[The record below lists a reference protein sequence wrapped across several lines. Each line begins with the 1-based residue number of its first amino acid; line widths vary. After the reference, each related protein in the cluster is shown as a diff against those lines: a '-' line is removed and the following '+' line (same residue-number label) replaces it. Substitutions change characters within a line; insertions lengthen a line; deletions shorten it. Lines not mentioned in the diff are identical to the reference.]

1 MNPFLT
7 PLALAASALLLFSC
21 DRERSNPIDPQSSV
35 LAERPSTPTGLVAQD
50 DVGRILV
57 AWQSVEEGDLA
68 GYGVYRSNKSNGIY
82 EFVSG
87 DGDSTLFIST
97 GKTTFVD
104 SLDTPGTTLFYRI
117 AAVDTVG
124 LISERSNFVGATVLE
139 DLVPPE
145 TPLNLSVVA
154 DEDGNDRIIIRWT
167 VPRVDSD
174 GGELSGLSG
183 FVVFRAEGSQGGFVA
198 IDTLAGHAQ
207 ELVDEGLKSLTAYA
221 YRVMAF
227 DDAGNKSSLTAQQ
240 QTQTR
245 GLQVPPNVNAS
256 GQIGQI
262 VLSWGGI
269 DNLDL
274 LGYHV
279 FRSTRADDEFEQL
292 PSVEGSDFTTGQ
304 TAYIDSNLTGGQV
317 FFYKIQAVGKNSLL
331 SEMSGSAGAE
341 ALADELAPA
350 APSDVSAVPSESN
363 FSQVQVS
370 WNASV
375 RDATGGDLTG
385 LTGYIV
391 YRSEETSAS
400 FIRIGQVDGN
410 TLEFLDG
417 SAVEST
423 TYFYAVTAIDAAANE
438 GPRTIPIQ
446 IRTKG
451 PDKVAP
457 QAPQNISA
465 IPDPVD
471 FNQAVVR
478 WSPSVLD
485 ADGGELTGI
494 VGYVVFRSKGG
505 TSSFVP
511 VDSLDVNA
519 RDFVDVDLAF
529 LTTYFYTVS
538 AYDEA
543 GNEGPRG
550 ASVQV
555 RTEGPDRVSPQAPNN
570 VSAVADELDS
580 GRITIRWSP
589 VIQDSD
595 GGELTGLAGYVI
607 FRAEGGGSSF
617 VPIDSVG
624 ADIREYVDSGLISLT
639 IYAYRMLAYDE
650 FGNESAVSNTAQ
662 TQTLGLSLPLNLTAT
677 AGIERVELVWGA
689 VEDRDLL
696 GYNVFRSLRSD
707 LGYELLPSV
716 EGGDFTTGRTAYIDS
731 NLAEG
736 QQFFYKVQAVAA
748 DGQFSELS
756 GFVDATTL
764 GDQAAPESPRN
775 VAAVP
780 DPVNFSRVVVTWS
793 PALQDVGGRE
803 LTTLEGYAIFRSKD
817 TNTAFVQV
825 AVVAG
830 DIGEFVDSGLDVATT
845 YFYTVSAIDDS
856 GNESD
861 RTSAVEVRTDGPD
874 QVAPESP
881 SNASAVADEVDFNR
895 VVVRWSPSV
904 RDADGGDLTGLASYV
919 IFRSKGSASSFVPVD
934 TLDAEARE
942 YVDAS
947 LEELTTYFYTVSA
960 IDDSGNESARAS
972 SVQVRTEGPDQVA
985 PESPSN
991 LSAVPD
997 ETNFSKAVV
1006 RWSPSVRDADGGDLT
1021 GLAGYV
1027 VFRSKGTASSFV
1039 LVDTLDAEA
1048 REYVDTSLEELTTYF
1063 YAISAIDDS
1072 GNESARASSVQV
1084 RTEGPDQIAPE
1095 APSNLSAVADE
1106 ADFGRV
1112 VVRWSP
1118 SVRDADG
1125 GDLTGLVS
1133 YVVFRSKGT
1142 VNSFVPV
1149 DTLATTARE
1158 FEDLNL
1164 NLLTDYFYTVTAL
1177 DEANNESARAN
1188 PVQVRTEG
1196 PDQIAPATPQ
1206 NVSAVPDGVDFGRVV
1221 VSWSPS
1227 VSDADGGDLTG
1238 LAGYVVFRSKG
1249 SVNAFVPMDTLSA
1262 ASRQFEDSA
1271 LESLTTYFYTLMAFD
1286 DSGNESSRSTAVQV
1300 LTDGPDQ
1307 VAPAAPSDLAATAD
1321 LSAAQITVSW
1331 SPPSTDADG
1340 SDLTGLSSYIVLRSK
1355 GDEAAFAAID
1365 TLSSASTSFVDT
1377 GLESSTTYFYAV
1389 RSIDDSGNASSRS
1402 STIST
1407 KTAGIPELTGVAATG
1422 DIRQITV
1429 TWTGSSEDSLLG
1441 YNVYRS
1447 TRSDQDYLRQT
1458 GVEGTSYTTGQTTY
1472 IDSGLTGGATF
1483 FYRVSVVTNAGES
1496 GLSAFA
1502 GTTVDSDTRAPAAPT
1517 FVDGEPAIGDP
1528 EQMSVTWKQPTTD
1541 LNGATLTGL
1550 SSYLIYRSTTST
1562 GPFDLVGTSTTTAFT
1577 DTGLVAVTTYYYR
1590 IEASDQDGNLS
1601 NHSTTVALTTGGVD
1615 LPSNVRLSS
1624 STPSNI
1630 AEAPTVTV
1638 RWDSSVGA
1646 ILHYEVQRTT
1656 VANSTTD
1663 SDFTSIEPNTLD
1675 TFRVD
1680 NTVSR
1685 GTTYYYRLRARDVDD
1700 RFSDWTTLAGVEV
1713 EN

>member
-1 MNPFLT
+1 MKPFLT

-87 DGDSTLFIST
+87 DGDSTLLIST

-183 FVVFRAEGSQGGFVA
+183 FVIFRAEGSQGGFVA

-279 FRSTRADDEFEQL
+279 FRSTRADDGFEQL

-375 RDATGGDLTG
+375 RDATGGGLTG

-400 FIRIGQVDGN
+400 FIRIGQVDDN

-511 VDSLDVNA
+511 VDSLDVSA

-731 NLAEG
+731 NLVEG

-748 DGQFSELS
+748 NGQFSELS

-856 GNESD
+856 GNES
-861 RTSAVEVRTDGPD
+861 VR
-874 QVAPESP
+874 
-881 SNASAVADEVDFNR
+881 ASA
-895 VVVRWSPSV
+895 
-904 RDADGGDLTGLASYV
+904 
-919 IFRSKGSASSFVPVD
+919 
-934 TLDAEARE
+934 
-942 YVDAS
+942 
-947 LEELTTYFYTVSA
+947 
-960 IDDSGNESARAS
+960 
-972 SVQVRTEGPDQVA
+972 VQVRTDGPDQVA

-1021 GLAGYV
+1021 GLASYV
-1027 VFRSKGTASSFV
+1027 IFRSKGTASSFV
-1039 LVDTLDAEA
+1039 PVDTLGAAA

-1063 YAISAIDDS
+1063 YTVSAMDDSGNESARASSVEVRTEGPDQVAPESPSNLSAVPDETDFGKAVVRWSPSVRDADGGDLTGLAGYVVFRSKGTANSFVPVDTLGAEAREYVDASLEELTTYFYTISAIDDA

-1106 ADFGRV
+1106 ADFGRA

-1149 DTLATTARE
+1149 DTLAATARE

-1177 DEANNESARAN
+1177 DAANNESARAN

-1331 SPPSTDADG
+1331 SPSSTDADG

-1355 GDEAAFAAID
+1355 GDETAFAAID
-1365 TLSSASTSFVDT
+1365 TLNSASTSFVDT

-1407 KTAGIPELTGVAATG
+1407 KTAGISQLTGVAATG
-1422 DIRQITV
+1422 DIRQIMV
-1429 TWTGSSEDSLLG
+1429 TWTGSSEDRLLG

-1447 TRSDQDYLRQT
+1447 TRSDQDYVRQT

-1502 GTTVDSDTRAPAAPT
+1502 GTTADSDTRAPAAPT
-1517 FVDGEPAIGDP
+1517 FVDGEPATGDP
-1528 EQMSVTWKQPTTD
+1528 EQLSVTWKQPTTD

-1550 SSYLIYRSTTST
+1550 SSYLIYRSTTNT

-1577 DTGLVAVTTYYYR
+1577 DTGLVAVTTYYYQ

-1601 NHSTTVALTTGGVD
+1601 NRSTTVALTTGGVD

-1638 RWDSSVGA
+1638 RWNSSAGA
-1646 ILHYEVQRTT
+1646 ILNYEVQRTT

-1663 SDFTSIEPNTLD
+1663 SDFTSITPNTLD

-1700 RFSDWTTLAGVEV
+1700 RFSDWTALASVEV

>member
-1 MNPFLT
+1 MKPFLT

-68 GYGVYRSNKSNGIY
+68 GYGVYRSNKSNGTY

-87 DGDSTLFIST
+87 DGDSTLLIST

-117 AAVDTVG
+117 TAVDTVG

-227 DDAGNKSSLTAQQ
+227 DDAGNESPLTAQQ

-245 GLQVPPNVNAS
+245 GLQVPPNVSAS

-400 FIRIGQVDGN
+400 FIRIGQVDDN

-595 GGELTGLAGYVI
+595 SGELTGLAGYVI

-764 GDQAAPESPRN
+764 GDQAAPESPKN

-803 LTTLEGYAIFRSKD
+803 LTTLEGYAIFRSKG
-817 TNTAFVQV
+817 TNAAFVQV

-856 GNESD
+856 GNESV
-861 RTSAVEVRTDGPD
+861 RTNAVEVRTDGPD

-881 SNASAVADEVDFNR
+881 SNV
-895 VVVRWSPSV
+895 
-904 RDADGGDLTGLASYV
+904 
-919 IFRSKGSASSFVPVD
+919 
-934 TLDAEARE
+934 
-942 YVDAS
+942 
-947 LEELTTYFYTVSA
+947 
-960 IDDSGNESARAS
+960 
-972 SVQVRTEGPDQVA
+972 
-985 PESPSN
+985 
-991 LSAVPD
+991 SAVPD

-1106 ADFGRV
+1106 ANFGRV

-1502 GTTVDSDTRAPAAPT
+1502 GSTVGSDTRAPAAPT

-1675 TFRVD
+1675 TFRAD

-1685 GTTYYYRLRARDVDD
+1685 GTTYYYRVRARDVDD
-1700 RFSDWTTLAGVEV
+1700 RFSDWATVASVEV

>member
-1 MNPFLT
+1 MKPFLT

-87 DGDSTLFIST
+87 DGDSTLLIST

-183 FVVFRAEGSQGGFVA
+183 FVIFRAEGSQGGFVA

-279 FRSTRADDEFEQL
+279 FRSTRADDGFEQL

-375 RDATGGDLTG
+375 RDATGGGLTG

-400 FIRIGQVDGN
+400 FIRIGQVDDN

-511 VDSLDVNA
+511 VDSLDVSA

-731 NLAEG
+731 NLVEG

-748 DGQFSELS
+748 NGQFSELS

-856 GNESD
+856 GNES
-861 RTSAVEVRTDGPD
+861 VR
-874 QVAPESP
+874 
-881 SNASAVADEVDFNR
+881 ASA
-895 VVVRWSPSV
+895 
-904 RDADGGDLTGLASYV
+904 
-919 IFRSKGSASSFVPVD
+919 
-934 TLDAEARE
+934 
-942 YVDAS
+942 
-947 LEELTTYFYTVSA
+947 
-960 IDDSGNESARAS
+960 
-972 SVQVRTEGPDQVA
+972 VQVRTDGPDQVA

-1021 GLAGYV
+1021 GLASYV
-1027 VFRSKGTASSFV
+1027 IFRSKGTASSFV
-1039 LVDTLDAEA
+1039 PVDTLGAAA

-1063 YAISAIDDS
+1063 YTVSAMDDSGNESARASSVQVRTEGPDQVAPESPSNLSAVPDETDFGKAVVRWSPSVRDADGGDLTGLAGYVVFRSKGTANSFVPVDTLGAEAREYVDASLEELTTYFYTISAIDDA

-1106 ADFGRV
+1106 ADFGRA

-1149 DTLATTARE
+1149 DTLAATARE

-1177 DEANNESARAN
+1177 DAANNESARAN

-1331 SPPSTDADG
+1331 SPSSTDADG

-1355 GDEAAFAAID
+1355 GDETAFAAID
-1365 TLSSASTSFVDT
+1365 TLNSASTSFVDT

-1407 KTAGIPELTGVAATG
+1407 KTAGISQLTGVAATG
-1422 DIRQITV
+1422 DIRQIMV
-1429 TWTGSSEDSLLG
+1429 TWTGSSEDRLLG

-1447 TRSDQDYLRQT
+1447 TRSDQDYVRQT

-1502 GTTVDSDTRAPAAPT
+1502 GTTADSDTRAPAAPT
-1517 FVDGEPAIGDP
+1517 FVDGEPATGDP
-1528 EQMSVTWKQPTTD
+1528 EQLSVTWKQPTTD

-1550 SSYLIYRSTTST
+1550 SSYLIYRSTTNT

-1577 DTGLVAVTTYYYR
+1577 DTGLVAVTTYYYQ

-1601 NHSTTVALTTGGVD
+1601 NRSTTVALTTGGVD

-1663 SDFTSIEPNTLD
+1663 SDFTSITPNTLD

-1700 RFSDWTTLAGVEV
+1700 RFSDWTALASVEV

>member
-1 MNPFLT
+1 MKPFLT

-87 DGDSTLFIST
+87 DGDSTLLIST

-183 FVVFRAEGSQGGFVA
+183 FVIFRAEGSQGGFVA

-279 FRSTRADDEFEQL
+279 FRSTRADDGFEQL

-375 RDATGGDLTG
+375 RDATGGGLTG

-400 FIRIGQVDGN
+400 FIRIGQVDDN

-511 VDSLDVNA
+511 VDSLDVSA

-731 NLAEG
+731 NLVEG

-748 DGQFSELS
+748 NGQFSELS

-856 GNESD
+856 GNES
-861 RTSAVEVRTDGPD
+861 VR
-874 QVAPESP
+874 
-881 SNASAVADEVDFNR
+881 ASA
-895 VVVRWSPSV
+895 
-904 RDADGGDLTGLASYV
+904 
-919 IFRSKGSASSFVPVD
+919 
-934 TLDAEARE
+934 
-942 YVDAS
+942 
-947 LEELTTYFYTVSA
+947 
-960 IDDSGNESARAS
+960 
-972 SVQVRTEGPDQVA
+972 VQVRTDGPDQVA

-1021 GLAGYV
+1021 GLASYV
-1027 VFRSKGTASSFV
+1027 IFRSKGTASSFV
-1039 LVDTLDAEA
+1039 PVDTLGAAA
-1048 REYVDTSLEELTTYF
+1048 REYVDTS
-1063 YAISAIDDS
+1063 
-1072 GNESARASSVQV
+1072 
-1084 RTEGPDQIAPE
+1084 
-1095 APSNLSAVADE
+1095 
-1106 ADFGRV
+1106 
-1112 VVRWSP
+1112 
-1118 SVRDADG
+1118 
-1125 GDLTGLVS
+1125 
-1133 YVVFRSKGT
+1133 
-1142 VNSFVPV
+1142 
-1149 DTLATTARE
+1149 
-1158 FEDLNL
+1158 
-1164 NLLTDYFYTVTAL
+1164 
-1177 DEANNESARAN
+1177 
-1188 PVQVRTEG
+1188 
-1196 PDQIAPATPQ
+1196 
-1206 NVSAVPDGVDFGRVV
+1206 
-1221 VSWSPS
+1221 
-1227 VSDADGGDLTG
+1227 
-1238 LAGYVVFRSKG
+1238 
-1249 SVNAFVPMDTLSA
+1249 
-1262 ASRQFEDSA
+1262 
-1271 LESLTTYFYTLMAFD
+1271 
-1286 DSGNESSRSTAVQV
+1286 
-1300 LTDGPDQ
+1300 
-1307 VAPAAPSDLAATAD
+1307 
-1321 LSAAQITVSW
+1321 
-1331 SPPSTDADG
+1331 
-1340 SDLTGLSSYIVLRSK
+1340 
-1355 GDEAAFAAID
+1355 
-1365 TLSSASTSFVDT
+1365 
-1377 GLESSTTYFYAV
+1377 
-1389 RSIDDSGNASSRS
+1389 
-1402 STIST
+1402 
-1407 KTAGIPELTGVAATG
+1407 
-1422 DIRQITV
+1422 
-1429 TWTGSSEDSLLG
+1429 
-1441 YNVYRS
+1441 
-1447 TRSDQDYLRQT
+1447 
-1458 GVEGTSYTTGQTTY
+1458 
-1472 IDSGLTGGATF
+1472 
-1483 FYRVSVVTNAGES
+1483 
-1496 GLSAFA
+1496 
-1502 GTTVDSDTRAPAAPT
+1502 
-1517 FVDGEPAIGDP
+1517 
-1528 EQMSVTWKQPTTD
+1528 
-1541 LNGATLTGL
+1541 
-1550 SSYLIYRSTTST
+1550 
-1562 GPFDLVGTSTTTAFT
+1562 
-1577 DTGLVAVTTYYYR
+1577 
-1590 IEASDQDGNLS
+1590 
-1601 NHSTTVALTTGGVD
+1601 
-1615 LPSNVRLSS
+1615 
-1624 STPSNI
+1624 
-1630 AEAPTVTV
+1630 
-1638 RWDSSVGA
+1638 
-1646 ILHYEVQRTT
+1646 
-1656 VANSTTD
+1656 
-1663 SDFTSIEPNTLD
+1663 
-1675 TFRVD
+1675 
-1680 NTVSR
+1680 
-1685 GTTYYYRLRARDVDD
+1685 
-1700 RFSDWTTLAGVEV
+1700 
-1713 EN
+1713 

>member
-1 MNPFLT
+1 MKPFLT

-87 DGDSTLFIST
+87 DGDSTLLIST

-183 FVVFRAEGSQGGFVA
+183 FVIFRAEGSQGGFVA

-279 FRSTRADDEFEQL
+279 FRSTRADDGFEQL

-375 RDATGGDLTG
+375 RDATGGGLTG

-400 FIRIGQVDGN
+400 FIRIGQVDDN

-511 VDSLDVNA
+511 VDSLDVSA

-731 NLAEG
+731 NLVEG

-748 DGQFSELS
+748 NGQFSELS

-803 LTTLEGYAIFRSKD
+803 LTTLEGYAIFRSKG

-845 YFYTVSAIDDS
+845 YFYTVSAVDDS
-856 GNESD
+856 GNESV
-861 RTSAVEVRTDGPD
+861 RTSAVQVRTD
-874 QVAPESP
+874 
-881 SNASAVADEVDFNR
+881 
-895 VVVRWSPSV
+895 
-904 RDADGGDLTGLASYV
+904 
-919 IFRSKGSASSFVPVD
+919 
-934 TLDAEARE
+934 
-942 YVDAS
+942 
-947 LEELTTYFYTVSA
+947 
-960 IDDSGNESARAS
+960 
-972 SVQVRTEGPDQVA
+972 GPDQVA

-1021 GLAGYV
+1021 GLASYV
-1027 VFRSKGTASSFV
+1027 IFRSKGTASSFV
-1039 LVDTLDAEA
+1039 PVDTLGAEA
-1048 REYVDTSLEELTTYF
+1048 REYVDASLEELTTYF
-1063 YAISAIDDS
+1063 YTISAIDDA

-1106 ADFGRV
+1106 ADFGRAL
-1112 VVRWSP
+1112 VRWSP

-1149 DTLATTARE
+1149 DTLAATARE

-1177 DEANNESARAN
+1177 DAANNESARAN

-1331 SPPSTDADG
+1331 SPSSTDADG

-1355 GDEAAFAAID
+1355 GDETAFAAID
-1365 TLSSASTSFVDT
+1365 TLNSASTSFVDT

-1407 KTAGIPELTGVAATG
+1407 KTAGISQLTGVAATG
-1422 DIRQITV
+1422 DIRQIMV
-1429 TWTGSSEDSLLG
+1429 TWTGSSEDRLLG

-1447 TRSDQDYLRQT
+1447 TRSDQDYVRQT

-1502 GTTVDSDTRAPAAPT
+1502 GTTADSDTRAPAAPT
-1517 FVDGEPAIGDP
+1517 FVDGEPATGDP
-1528 EQMSVTWKQPTTD
+1528 EQLSVTWKQPTTD

-1550 SSYLIYRSTTST
+1550 SSYLIYRSTTNT

-1577 DTGLVAVTTYYYR
+1577 DTGLVAVTTYYYQ

-1601 NHSTTVALTTGGVD
+1601 NRSTTVALTTGGVD

-1638 RWDSSVGA
+1638 RWNSSAGA
-1646 ILHYEVQRTT
+1646 ILNYEVQRTT

-1663 SDFTSIEPNTLD
+1663 SDFTSIAPNTLD

-1700 RFSDWTTLAGVEV
+1700 RFSDWTVPRIVEV
-1713 EN
+1713 QN

>member
-1 MNPFLT
+1 MKPFLT

-87 DGDSTLFIST
+87 DGDSTLLIST

-183 FVVFRAEGSQGGFVA
+183 FVIFRAEGSQGGFVA

-279 FRSTRADDEFEQL
+279 FRSTRADDGFEQL

-375 RDATGGDLTG
+375 RDATGGGLTG

-400 FIRIGQVDGN
+400 FIRIGQVDDN

-511 VDSLDVNA
+511 VDSLDVSA

-731 NLAEG
+731 NLVEG

-748 DGQFSELS
+748 NGQFSELS

-856 GNESD
+856 GNESV
-861 RTSAVEVRTDGPD
+861 RASAVQVRTDGPD

-881 SNASAVADEVDFNR
+881 SNLSAVPDETNFSKA
-895 VVVRWSPSV
+895 VVRWSPSV

-919 IFRSKGSASSFVPVD
+919 IFRSKGTASSFVPVD
-934 TLDAEARE
+934 TLGAAARE
-942 YVDAS
+942 YVDTS

-960 IDDSGNESARAS
+960 IDDSGNES
-972 SVQVRTEGPDQVA
+972 VRTSAVEVRTDGPDQVA

-1027 VFRSKGTASSFV
+1027 VFRSKGTANSFV
-1039 LVDTLDAEA
+1039 PVDTLGAEA
-1048 REYVDTSLEELTTYF
+1048 REYVDASLEELTTYF
-1063 YAISAIDDS
+1063 YTISAIDDA

-1106 ADFGRV
+1106 ADFGRA

-1149 DTLATTARE
+1149 DTLAATARE

-1177 DEANNESARAN
+1177 DAANNESARAN

-1331 SPPSTDADG
+1331 SPSSTDADG

-1355 GDEAAFAAID
+1355 GDETAFAAID
-1365 TLSSASTSFVDT
+1365 TLNSASTSFVDT

-1407 KTAGIPELTGVAATG
+1407 KTAGISQLTGVAATG
-1422 DIRQITV
+1422 DIRQIMV
-1429 TWTGSSEDSLLG
+1429 TWTGSSEDRLLG

-1447 TRSDQDYLRQT
+1447 TRSDQDYVRQT

-1502 GTTVDSDTRAPAAPT
+1502 GTTADSDTRAPAAPT
-1517 FVDGEPAIGDP
+1517 FVDGEPATGDP
-1528 EQMSVTWKQPTTD
+1528 EQLSVTWKQPTTD

-1550 SSYLIYRSTTST
+1550 SSYLIYRSTTNT

-1577 DTGLVAVTTYYYR
+1577 DTGLVAVTTYYYQ

-1601 NHSTTVALTTGGVD
+1601 NRSTTVALTTGGVD

-1638 RWDSSVGA
+1638 RWNSSAGA
-1646 ILHYEVQRTT
+1646 ILNYEVQRTT

-1663 SDFTSIEPNTLD
+1663 SDFTSITPNTLD

-1700 RFSDWTTLAGVEV
+1700 RFSDWTALASVEV